1 MSKKSE
7 EDDDPKSLWTLAIE
21 QAQNPWD
28 WAFLIA
34 GGAVGSIGTIASHFT
49 DLGHSIPT
57 AALCAVAF
65 RRASVASV
73 RRRTLHKRARKLMER
88 LKSAHNV
95 DFPLLRLQRD
105 LLTSLQDWE
114 DKLITNDEFEK
125 ELKEVVRRK
134 AQIISQN
141 RLPAAVPIAAEE

>member
-1 MSKKSE
+1 
-7 EDDDPKSLWTLAIE
+7 
-21 QAQNPWD
+21 
-28 WAFLIA
+28 
-34 GGAVGSIGTIASHFT
+34 
-49 DLGHSIPT
+49 
-57 AALCAVAF
+57 
-65 RRASVASV
+65 
-73 RRRTLHKRARKLMER
+73 MER